1 MSNTYKRLLKSYYE
15 TRSKYDFCDRT
26 YKNAVKYYQK
36 LIGKNPPITLMN
48 TTDLRKLEANKI
60 RILKR
65 DRKTAYDDM
74 AKASKNLHDYVWSHK
89 PGSKENY
96 ITKSLNEKK

>member
-1 MSNTYKRLLKSYYE
+1 MSNTYKKLLKSYYV

-36 LIGKNPPITLMN
+36 LISKNPPITRMN

-60 RILKR
+60 RVLKR
-65 DRKTAYDDM
+65 DRKIAYDEM
-74 AKASKNLHDYVWSHK
+74 AKASKNLRDYVWSHK
-89 PGSKENY
+89 PDSKENY
-96 ITKSLNEKK
+96 ITKSLNKTK